1 MRTRYLVGYDI
12 RDSFRLRRTHGV
24 VQSYG
29 YSLQYS
35 LFVCDLTKSEK
46 IRMQARLG
54 DIMKANVDSIV
65 FVDLGPARFRGSDCF
80 EFMGTREALPTDGE
94 ATIV

>member
-12 RDSFRLRRTHGV
+12 RNPNRLRRTHETV
-24 VQSYG
+24 KSYG

-35 LFVCDLTKSEK
+35 VFLCDLTKSEK
-46 IRMQARLG
+46 IG
-54 DIMKANVDSIV
+54 MKEALREIINSNVDSIV
-65 FVDLGPARFRGSDCF
+65 IIDLGPARARGTECF
-80 EFMGTREALPTDGE
+80 EFMGTREALPRDGE